1 MKRNLCMLAITRLN
15 FRTMTAENSIDL
27 LERRN
32 RLMTTKRL
40 KSELE
45 GQTTKKQW
53 VVLSNITFLGR
64 KSRKVL
70 VNLSLMIHLDSL

>member
-1 MKRNLCMLAITRLN
+1 MLAITRLN

-27 LERRN
+27 LEQRN
-32 RLMTTKRL
+32 LLMTTKRL

-45 GQTTKKQW
+45 EQTTKKQW
-53 VVLSNITFLGR
+53 VVLSNITSLDR

-70 VNLSLMIHLDSL
+70 VNLSLMIHLECL

>member
-1 MKRNLCMLAITRLN
+1 MLAITRLN

-27 LERRN
+27 LEQRN

-45 GQTTKKQW
+45 EQTTKKQW